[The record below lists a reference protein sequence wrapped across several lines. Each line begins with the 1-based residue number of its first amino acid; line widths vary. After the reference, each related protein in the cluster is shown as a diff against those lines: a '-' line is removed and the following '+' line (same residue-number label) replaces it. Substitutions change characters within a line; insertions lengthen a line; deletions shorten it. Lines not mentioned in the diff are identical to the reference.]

1 MRQVRS
7 RRYQLLGSSGRY
19 PAQPPDGLACVLVLA
34 SLVAEKVRGV
44 RRLVWAQVRLRRDSV
59 LTMNSKNKPRQST
72 KERIHT
78 GRVKEMA
85 CGVCG
90 APGPSEAHEL
100 VQGYWYTVIP
110 LCADCHRGSF
120 NGLHGQKRI
129 WEVLKKTEMS
139 VLNETI
145 GALVND

>member
-1 MRQVRS
+1 MH
-7 RRYQLLGSSGRY
+7 
-19 PAQPPDGLACVLVLA
+19 
-34 SLVAEKVRGV
+34 
-44 RRLVWAQVRLRRDSV
+44 
-59 LTMNSKNKPRQST
+59 SKNKPQQST

-78 GRVKEMA
+78 GRVKEMP

-100 VQGYWYTVIP
+100 IQGHWYTSIP
-110 LCADCHRGSF
+110 LCADCHRGAF

-145 GALVND
+145 GMLVND